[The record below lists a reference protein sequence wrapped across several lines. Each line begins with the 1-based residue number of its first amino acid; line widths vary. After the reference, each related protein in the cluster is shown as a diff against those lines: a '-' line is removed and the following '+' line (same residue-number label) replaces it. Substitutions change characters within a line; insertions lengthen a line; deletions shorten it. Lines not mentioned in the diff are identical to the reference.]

1 MENPKTYQSLP
12 LKIKDEVGY
21 ENFLLKPHP
30 RGAHD
35 DFHGAMEIYKDNCPF
50 ELAVANKTMEGKTL
64 ISYYST
70 ACISAKL
77 LFDSNCRIIFL
88 NKLAKDS
95 FNEKCD
101 YEDYFRKVQ
110 ETFTNIYI
118 PETEEELFA
127 LL

>member
-1 MENPKTYQSLP
+1 
-12 LKIKDEVGY
+12 
-21 ENFLLKPHP
+21 
-30 RGAHD
+30 
-35 DFHGAMEIYKDNCPF
+35 MEIYKDNCPF